1 MLVLLEESFF
11 NQVQALVVEP
21 AFDLLRQTT
30 FEDIEDIVIPVGGEG
45 ASITVSLFEIKLPVL
60 KVDTDTS
67 YQMVRL
73 SDESIQLSIRGFS
86 GRLQMAYRYLSDPPL
101 LADIGEIEVDIQ
113 NLDLLLEVQTFTDE
127 DGLL

>member
-101 LADIGEIEVDIQ
+101 LADIGEIEFDIQ